1 MADKY
6 LKLQYTVTLDFTAGT
21 SPPTVTGDSGITFD
35 YLYTELVYGTRYLY
49 SRPHVTVGAL
59 VYKLFVSIN
68 NDFISGIS
76 SGIFPIA
83 MWSSVGY
90 AHNPV
95 FNPADIKESLLAES
109 SENTY
114 NEYPHYNATYG
125 SYNSDESFHFSGYT
139 TPQES
144 GQTVITWQVIYKFT
158 DEETDMYNALLALY
172 PNNVSVWDPTA
183 DPWLIDNDLPY
194 RAEFPPM
201 HEYTEELSWYIDD
214 DLPYRL
220 EFPTMY
226 DYSEELPWY
235 IDEDLPYRLEFPEMP
250 EQPRRYINPAPLPS
264 SFTFKDVNSADLGL
278 HVETLPLCLKHEERT
293 DFINFVSGSPLVRET
308 TALRSKVITVTLGLK
323 DTSPETI
330 DKINSWLIGTGKLI
344 LSNDPDR
351 YYIATCNGALTGE
364 RLLSLGKLPVQFN
377 VMPYKYDDLESDDFE
392 NVTIAEELISK
403 TALIEYEGNAPS
415 ESVYK
420 ITGTGTIEINNV
432 QNGNTVEIHDV
443 TSYCVID
450 IKAKKVYDHENNVIL
465 DHTYGNIFDLQLIP
479 GNNYFFL
486 STNVT
491 KVEVKKKTRWY

>member
-1 MADKY
+1 MSDWKIVNGDLPFRDEFPARSTSFDGYPSSLWIIHNDGYLPTKSVFATRAIIDDAPDSLWKIVDGKLPFKSVFPKMYKY
-6 LKLQYTVTLDFTAGT
+6 GQDER
-21 SPPTVTGDSGITFD
+21 IH
-35 YLYTELVYGTRYLY
+35 
-49 SRPHVTVGAL
+49 RPH
-59 VYKLFVSIN
+59 
-68 NDFISGIS
+68 
-76 SGIFPIA
+76 
-83 MWSSVGY
+83 
-90 AHNPV
+90 
-95 FNPADIKESLLAES
+95 
-109 SENTY
+109 
-114 NEYPHYNATYG
+114 
-125 SYNSDESFHFSGYT
+125 
-139 TPQES
+139 
-144 GQTVITWQVIYKFT
+144 
-158 DEETDMYNALLALY
+158 
-172 PNNVSVWDPTA
+172 
-183 DPWLIDNDLPY
+183 
-194 RAEFPPM
+194 
-201 HEYTEELSWYIDD
+201 
-214 DLPYRL
+214 
-220 EFPTMY
+220 
-226 DYSEELPWY
+226 
-235 IDEDLPYRLEFPEMP
+235 
-250 EQPRRYINPAPLPS
+250 S
-264 SFTFKDVNSADLGL
+264 SFTFKNVNSADLGL
-278 HVETLPLCLKHEERT
+278 YVETLPLCLKHEERT

-364 RLLSLGKLPVQFN
+364 RLLSLGKLPIQFN
-377 VMPYKYDDLESDDFE
+377 VMPYKYDDLENDNFE

-415 ESVYK
+415 ESVYR